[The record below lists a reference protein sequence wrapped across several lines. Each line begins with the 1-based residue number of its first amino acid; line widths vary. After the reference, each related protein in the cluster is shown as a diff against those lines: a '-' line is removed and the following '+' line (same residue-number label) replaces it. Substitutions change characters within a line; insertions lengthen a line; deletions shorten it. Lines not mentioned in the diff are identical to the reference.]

1 MWDLKQNKSICIYP
15 FVHKHFSLENNE
27 ERLCC
32 MGTGSYGING
42 QDNTKIRKQVIQD
55 MQAGN
60 AIKGC
65 ESCYSDEK
73 DGFVS
78 MRIEKTKQWIKRYG
92 EPTQV
97 DMQWYDIR
105 NDDTCNLKCKY
116 CGPYAS
122 TMWKKELGITAKPKK
137 QIDLDDDEIA
147 NCKVWYQAGGEP
159 FLNQPFF
166 NIVERFTQINPDVE
180 MTINSNMSNVSDK
193 WLKLLSKLQNLHIIS
208 SIDATGD
215 LLTYLRYPV
224 TEEKITN
231 SIKKLYDQTD
241 ATIMA
246 GPVLSNLG
254 IGHLLKTMKYL
265 IEQLKDASMIDIGLV
280 NSPDEFSIKA
290 IPYNIRKDYLDIVY
304 KTKQLCK
311 QSIKSIRVVKILDGL
326 DKIVQ
331 NLESLDYDKTLHLK
345 LQNTCTLQDNRR
357 SLKLADVDPYLHSW
371 VYDKYIT

>member
-1 MWDLKQNKSICIYP
+1 
-15 FVHKHFSLENNE
+15 
-27 ERLCC
+27 
-32 MGTGSYGING
+32 
-42 QDNTKIRKQVIQD
+42 
-55 MQAGN
+55 
-60 AIKGC
+60 
-65 ESCYSDEK
+65 
-73 DGFVS
+73 
-78 MRIEKTKQWIKRYG
+78 
-92 EPTQV
+92 
-97 DMQWYDIR
+97 
-105 NDDTCNLKCKY
+105 
-116 CGPYAS
+116 
-122 TMWKKELGITAKPKK
+122 MWKKELGITAKPKK
-137 QIDLDDDEIA
+137 QIDLDDNQIA

-166 NIVERFTQINPDVE
+166 NIVEKFTQINPDVE